1 MDGHGPGRE
10 LDLFTGPDPGVG
22 AFAVDLD
29 GADAAGNLLD
39 FPGQRGDAGADGVF
53 GDRGGAAGGG
63 DLAFGVVRHGGFTEP
78 DGGGVGLGRAHDV
91 GQQPGGLVDA
101 HHQNAGGHRI
111 QRPGVADLSGTGD
124 PPHPS
129 NHIVA
134 GPTLRLVHYH
144 QSRKHA
150 SQYMRASPGPARAT
164 GSAAGPPAKPG
175 HRTRVRMAGMPELAA
190 HVRDVPINQIREIT
204 EAAWGTPGAIV
215 LSIGEPGFAVP
226 RHVLEAGMACLDR
239 DETNYTPNAGIP
251 ALREA
256 FAARF
261 REHNA
266 TPVGAERVYVVDGAQ
281 QGLHFAMSLLLSP
294 GDEIL
299 IPNPGYP
306 TFAMTSSLLHAV
318 PVRYPL
324 YPEHDFQPRIEDI
337 EALIT
342 PRTKVLILN
351 SPSNPL
357 GAVLGEDL
365 TRRLVE
371 LARRHDLW
379 VISDECYEAFTYDVP
394 HVSPARF
401 DSDVPGEA
409 RVFTSLTLSKTYGLT
424 GLRIG
429 ALICPPG
436 LEQKMNNVMESIVSC
451 VASPSQYAALA
462 ALTGP
467 QDYVSHAHAHYRA
480 NRDAASAVL
489 RSRGIRYLARPRRV
503 LSVGG
508 RLACQRRGCPGLDAP
523 LPGGLRRGL
532 RPRHGVRLHRRGLDP
547 HCALRQTRPILWRAS
562 AASLRA
568 SRRRH
573 RRVNRPYRRRS
584 WRPSL
589 NTRRSQ
595 AWPGVLA
602 AGCPAQGAADS
613 GRGSTSCG
621 GKTCCGVSGMG

>member
-1 MDGHGPGRE
+1 
-10 LDLFTGPDPGVG
+10 
-22 AFAVDLD
+22 
-29 GADAAGNLLD
+29 
-39 FPGQRGDAGADGVF
+39 
-53 GDRGGAAGGG
+53 
-63 DLAFGVVRHGGFTEP
+63 
-78 DGGGVGLGRAHDV
+78 
-91 GQQPGGLVDA
+91 
-101 HHQNAGGHRI
+101 
-111 QRPGVADLSGTGD
+111 
-124 PPHPS
+124 
-129 NHIVA
+129 
-134 GPTLRLVHYH
+134 
-144 QSRKHA
+144 
-150 SQYMRASPGPARAT
+150 
-164 GSAAGPPAKPG
+164 
-175 HRTRVRMAGMPELAA
+175 MPELAA

-256 FAARF
+256 FADRF
-261 REHNA
+261 REQNA
-266 TPVGAERVYVVDGAQ
+266 TPVAADRVYVVDGAQ

-306 TFAMTSSLLHAV
+306 TFVMTSSLLHAV

-324 YPEHDFQPRIEDI
+324 YPEYDFQPRIEDI

-342 PRTKVLILN
+342 PRTKVLMLN

-379 VISDECYEAFTYDVP
+379 IISDECYEAFTYDVP

-467 QDYVSHAHAHYRA
+467 QDYVSDAHAHYRA

-489 RSRGIRYLARPRRV
+489 RSRGIPYLRPKARSICGQTSPMSATVTSGPGRAASWRTPAWLSPPARRSARSARAGSALRSAEARPN
-503 LSVGG
+503 S
-508 RLACQRRGCPGLDAP
+508 
-523 LPGGLRRGL
+523 
-532 RPRHGVRLHRRGLDP
+532 
-547 HCALRQTRPILWRAS
+547 WRAS
-562 AASLRA
+562 GACLHANRQRA
-568 SRRRH
+568 
-573 RRVNRPYRRRS
+573 RRVYRPYRRKS
-584 WRPSL
+584 WRHSL
-589 NTRRSQ
+589 STRRPS
-595 AWPGVLA
+595 WPASRLRVVW
-602 AGCPAQGAADS
+602 PRPGAADS
-613 GRGSTSCG
+613 GQGSTSCG
-621 GKTCCGVSGMG
+621 GKTCCGVSGTG

>member
-1 MDGHGPGRE
+1 
-10 LDLFTGPDPGVG
+10 
-22 AFAVDLD
+22 
-29 GADAAGNLLD
+29 
-39 FPGQRGDAGADGVF
+39 
-53 GDRGGAAGGG
+53 
-63 DLAFGVVRHGGFTEP
+63 
-78 DGGGVGLGRAHDV
+78 
-91 GQQPGGLVDA
+91 
-101 HHQNAGGHRI
+101 
-111 QRPGVADLSGTGD
+111 
-124 PPHPS
+124 
-129 NHIVA
+129 
-134 GPTLRLVHYH
+134 
-144 QSRKHA
+144 
-150 SQYMRASPGPARAT
+150 
-164 GSAAGPPAKPG
+164 
-175 HRTRVRMAGMPELAA
+175 MPELAA

-371 LARRHDLW
+371 LARRNDLW

-489 RSRGIRYLARPRRV
+489 SSHGIPYLAAQGAFYLWADVSHASGGDVRTWTRRF
-503 LSVGG
+503 
-508 RLACQRRGCPGLDAP
+508 LADSGVAFAPGTAFGSIGEGWIRIALCGNQAD
-523 LPGGLRRGL
+523 LVEGLRRIPA
-532 RPRHGVRLHRRGLDP
+532 RE
-547 HCALRQTRPILWRAS
+547 
-562 AASLRA
+562 
-568 SRRRH
+568 
-573 RRVNRPYRRRS
+573 
-584 WRPSL
+584 
-589 NTRRSQ
+589 
-595 AWPGVLA
+595 LA
-602 AGCPAQGAADS
+602 AGPD
-613 GRGSTSCG
+613 GSTG
-621 GKTCCGVSGMG
+621 PTAGEAGALA